1 MFRPR
6 ACCCVFCAI
15 LGALLAGL
23 MLFGSVPA
31 ATAQAPAKKSVS
43 FINDVAPILKEN
55 CYACHDAKKRKGK
68 LEMTS
73 YESFRKG
80 GSKDD
85 PVTEGKSKE
94 SVIIDMITATGAG
107 RMPPKDAG
115 DALPKEKIALIAAW
129 IDQGAKL
136 DPGIEPKADLLRE
149 LRKRWQPPT
158 APKEFKAPVPVNS
171 LIFTPDNKQLVIGGY
186 HELLIRD
193 ATTGKLEKRIST
205 RAERALAMLFLPDGK
220 LVVAGSRPGQ
230 EGDVRMYDISAGTDG
245 VHDKKVFLKEFVQ
258 TDDSQLALAL
268 SPDAKKLAA
277 AGCDRIIRVWD
288 IASGKLEQSIE
299 NHADWVMGLAFS
311 PDGKHL
317 LSASR
322 DKTAKVWDLAAK
334 ESLATFSDHQN
345 NVYGVAI
352 TPDGKHGISVG
363 EDNNIR
369 IWQATDANNQI
380 GKQTKTIGGHNKAI
394 FRLALNTAGKTP
406 LLATASAD
414 GTVRLSDPVAGN
426 SKSSLTGLGDW
437 VYAVAISP
445 DGKLVAGGAYNGEVR
460 VWKTGDAK
468 EVVGF
473 NATPGYVPIKT
484 AQVKKTAETKK

>member
-6 ACCCVFCAI
+6 ACYCVFCAL
-15 LGALLAGL
+15 LGTLLACL
-23 MLFGSVPA
+23 MLLGSVP
-31 ATAQAPAKKSVS
+31 TASAQPAGAKKSVS
-43 FINDVAPILKEN
+43 FINDIAPILKEN

-80 GSKDD
+80 GTKDD
-85 PVTEGKSKE
+85 PITDGKSKE
-94 SVIIDMITATGAG
+94 SLLIDLVTATGPG

-136 DPGIEPKADLLRE
+136 DAGVEAKADLLRE

-158 APKEFKAPVPVNS
+158 APKEFKAPVPVNA
-171 LIFTPDNKQLVIGGY
+171 LVFTPDDKQLVIGGY

-193 ATTGKLEKRIST
+193 AATGKLEKRIRT
-205 RAERALAMLFLPDGK
+205 RAERAQAMLFLPDGK

-230 EGDVRMYDISAGTDG
+230 EGDVRLYDISAGTDG
-245 VHDKKVFLKEFVQ
+245 VHDKKVLLKEFVQ

-268 SPDAKKLAA
+268 SPDGKKLAA
-277 AGCDRIIRVWD
+277 AGCDRIVRVWD

-369 IWQATDANNQI
+369 VWQATDANNQI
-380 GKQTKTIGGHNKAI
+380 GKQTKTIGGHSKAVL
-394 FRLALNTAGKTP
+394 RLALNTAGKTP

-414 GTVRLSDPVAGN
+414 GTVKLSDPTAGN
-426 SKSSLTGLGDW
+426 AKTSLTGLGDW

-460 VWKTGDAK
+460 VWKTEDGK
-468 EVVGF
+468 EVASF
-473 NATPGYVPIKT
+473 NAAPGYVPIKT
-484 AQVKKTAETKK
+484 AEVKK